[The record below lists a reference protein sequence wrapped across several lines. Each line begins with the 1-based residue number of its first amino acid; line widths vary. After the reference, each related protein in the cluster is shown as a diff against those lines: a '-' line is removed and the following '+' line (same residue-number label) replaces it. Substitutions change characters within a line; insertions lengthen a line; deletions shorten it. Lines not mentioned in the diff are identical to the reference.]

1 MPFSV
6 MSNKIFAVNSTM
18 PNVIANDCANY
29 HLKKKK
35 ACILHQKV
43 YFMYVTMYCAKNP
56 PIYDNR
62 LDLTTEQSM
71 MMYVAEIGQVE
82 RGRQCHL
89 MLDHQ
94 NKRKKSFALL
104 YYILHARDQYNPSSA
119 MMENAKNH
127 GRTKN
132 TNKFFGDL
140 QAL

>member
-1 MPFSV
+1 
-6 MSNKIFAVNSTM
+6 
-18 PNVIANDCANY
+18 
-29 HLKKKK
+29 
-35 ACILHQKV
+35 
-43 YFMYVTMYCAKNP
+43 MYCEPK
-56 PIYDNR
+56 IRRFTTIDWSR
-62 LDLTTEQSM
+62 TEQSM

-132 TNKFFGDL
+132 KIV
-140 QAL
+140 

>member
-18 PNVIANDCANY
+18 QNVITNDCANY
-29 HLKKKK
+29 HLKKRKL
-35 ACILHQKV
+35 AFCIKRYTLCT
-43 YFMYVTMYCAKNP
+43 YYVTMYCAKNL

-119 MMENAKNH
+119 MMENA
-127 GRTKN
+127 
-132 TNKFFGDL
+132 
-140 QAL
+140 

>member
-1 MPFSV
+1 
-6 MSNKIFAVNSTM
+6 
-18 PNVIANDCANY
+18 
-29 HLKKKK
+29 
-35 ACILHQKV
+35 
-43 YFMYVTMYCAKNP
+43 MYCAKNP

-127 GRTKN
+127 GRTKIQ
-132 TNKFFGDL
+132 TKLYFHSVWDYLQVDVQVDSKTVFSPGQKDL
-140 QAL
+140 